1 VVAEA
6 AKRYGYRSN
15 QVQIRLYV
23 GRSSGRKAGEHEQRV
38 RAWAA
43 EQRVGHGSIEVV
55 GVQEIVRIVREAVG
69 DTQYRDSAVL
79 VTLKALQE
87 AGQLAEA

>member
-1 VVAEA
+1 
-6 AKRYGYRSN
+6 
-15 QVQIRLYV
+15 
-23 GRSSGRKAGEHEQRV
+23 
-38 RAWAA
+38 
-43 EQRVGHGSIEVV
+43 V
-55 GVQEIVRIVREAVG
+55 GVQEIVRIVREAAG